1 LSVGPYANGPVADS
15 DLKRLQ
21 TLQYQNSNLGRIS
34 GPLLSADLLRQ
45 GVDLAF
51 ETDLLY
57 LKVSP
62 AISRDPNEDGDGNP
76 QPGPHA
82 IGIHNDGPAYDLD
95 VLGTSS
101 FTNLIALT
109 SANLANFTI
118 SSATIANAV
127 GNITISPEQSTNP
140 TVATPQLQVGNLNF
154 FDRTVLNTTV
164 DANLVLNP
172 AGTGQVVFNT
182 TKVNVN
188 GNLHATGDIT
198 WDGNIT
204 FGNNNL
210 DSVDF
215 NSDFTSDIIPDA
227 PDQYDLGSFNKQWQT
242 LRTGTLVTDLIT
254 TDGLTINGID
264 LLTTQ
269 GKIIYVSQNGSDTN
283 TGVHQHSTFRTIK
296 HALSVAQAGDEVSL
310 FPGIYVEEFP
320 LTVPVGVNVNGIS
333 LRSTTVMPTAATNRN
348 DAFLLNGETTVSNL
362 TVRNFYYDST
372 NDTGYGFRLAPNCR
386 VTTRSP
392 YVQNVSVLN
401 RGTLTDNRAI
411 LDGGNAVTI
420 LFDAILEGGTA
431 FSTYIDE
438 LNGGPAGLSAGL
450 GFASGDAGRGALV
463 DGSVVHPNSKE
474 ATILFHSVTF
484 IVPNADGITA
494 KNGARVEWLNSFT
507 YFANKGIYLTEGTAG
522 FASLGLRYGA
532 EMRSINSANVYGNY
546 GAVADGPSTL
556 GYLIGHNFGYV
567 GTGADSQNDPRLVI
581 QANEIVATNGAELY
595 YDSMDHKGDYRVGD
609 IFYVSQETGRVSF
622 NAQRIDFSSQGS
634 IVLEGVGGITIIDA
648 TGIQNSNIR
657 IYNNNVDSLSGPVNF
672 SAISGN
678 TYLNTDVFVTG
689 AMNISNNVFVD
700 GNVFLGNDPLDL
712 ITVAPNLTET
722 IEPRLNNTY
731 SLGSDNGVTP
741 KRWDVAYLGSLNID
755 AITQIDNNTISTL
768 TNDYDLRFTA
778 PGTGKIVV
786 SSTDVQVNNE
796 LTVGGT
802 FTVNGTTSL
811 QDTVIRS
818 ETLTPTT
825 TQSAQNVSGTS
836 TPTGFFF
843 YGWADDPGQINP
855 TFSVIQVGWSC
866 VQIPGS
872 VVTAVGDGVAD
883 YNITISGGSFASG
896 ATYSFV
902 GDILTYGPV
911 TITQTGNV
919 VQTGDTIIDGDLQT
933 NNLTVTNT
941 AYLEV
946 PDIKFIGNAVQATT
960 TDADIV
966 FNGTGTA
973 GVVLD
978 QRLKIKDNDISN
990 VWASATTDFQ
1000 KSVQLT
1006 PNGTGNLV
1014 INSNRSVTIPYGN
1027 NTNRAMYSLGEI
1039 RQNSTSNWYQGYLP
1053 TGNVS
1058 FNNLFD
1064 SDLNT
1069 YIIPEP
1075 TPGANDNTL
1084 RFGVNGVER
1093 ATITS
1098 TRLTTPKLV
1107 VDSIDMS
1114 GNTIHN
1120 NTSNLDLFIT
1130 PNGTGS
1136 VNVNNILINGNE
1148 VTNQVAGAIT
1158 LASTGNGYIKFGG
1171 TGAVRLPI
1179 GNDSE
1184 RRATP
1189 ERGEIRYNETR
1200 TYMEV
1205 FNGTIWIPAV
1215 GTLGA
1220 ASLNDVM
1227 EIFDFWSLTLG

>member
-1 LSVGPYANGPVADS
+1 MGAE
-15 DLKRLQ
+15 
-21 TLQYQNSNLGRIS
+21 LGRIS
-34 GPLLSADLLRQ
+34 GPLLSANLLRQ

-76 QPGPHA
+76 QAGPHA

-95 VLGTSS
+95 ILGTTN
-101 FTNLIALT
+101 FNNLIALT

-118 SSATIANAV
+118 SVATIANAV
-127 GNITISPEQSTNP
+127 GNITISPNQLLDP
-140 TVATPQLQVGNLNF
+140 TVATNQLQVGNLNF

-164 DANLVLNP
+164 DANLVLDP
-172 AGTGQVVFNT
+172 AGAGQVVFNT
-182 TKVNVN
+182 TRVNVN

-227 PDQYDLGSFNKQWQT
+227 PNQYDLGSFNKQWQT
-242 LRTGTLVTDLIT
+242 LRTNTLVTDLVT

-269 GKIIYVSQNGSDTN
+269 GKIIYVAQNGSDTN
-283 TGVHQHSTFRTIK
+283 TGVHQHSPFRTIK
-296 HALSVAQAGDEVSL
+296 HALSVAQAGDEVNL
-310 FPGIYVEEFP
+310 FPGIYQEIFP
-320 LTVPVGVNVNGIS
+320 LTVPVGVHVNGVS

-362 TVRNFYYDST
+362 TVRNFYYDSV
-372 NDTGYGFRLAPNCR
+372 NDTGYGFRLAPNCK

-431 FSTYIDE
+431 FSTYVDE
-438 LNGGPAGLSAGL
+438 LNGGPASLSAGL
-450 GFASGDAGRGALV
+450 GFVSGDAGRGALV
-463 DGSVVHPNSKE
+463 DGAVVHPNSKE

-522 FASLGLRYGA
+522 FAGLGLRFGA

-556 GYLIGHNFGYV
+556 GYLIGHNFGYI

-581 QANEIVATNGAELY
+581 QANEVVATNSAELY

-609 IFYVSQETGRVSF
+609 IFYVSQETGRISF

-634 IVLEGVGGITIIDA
+634 IVLEGAGGITIVDA

-657 IYNNNVDSLSGPVNF
+657 IYDNNIDSLSGPVNF

-731 SLGSDNGVTP
+731 SLGSDNGVAP
-741 KRWDVAYLGSLNID
+741 KRWDVAYLSRLNID
-755 AITQIDNNTISTL
+755 AITQIDSNTISTL
-768 TNDYDLRFTA
+768 TNDYDLRFVA
-778 PGTGKIVV
+778 AGTGKVIV
-786 SSTDVQVNNE
+786 SSTDVQVDND
-796 LTVGGT
+796 LTVDGT
-802 FTVNGTTSL
+802 FTVNGTSTT
-811 QDTVIRS
+811 QDTDITGDVI
-818 ETLTPTT
+818 
-825 TQSAQNVSGTS
+825 
-836 TPTGFFF
+836 
-843 YGWADDPGQINP
+843 
-855 TFSVIQVGWSC
+855 
-866 VQIPGS
+866 
-872 VVTAVGDGVAD
+872 
-883 YNITISGGSFASG
+883 
-896 ATYSFV
+896 
-902 GDILTYGPV
+902 
-911 TITQTGNV
+911 QTGNI

-941 AYLEV
+941 AYLLV

-960 TDADIV
+960 TDDDIV

-978 QRLKIKDNDISN
+978 QRLKVKDNDISN

-1027 NTNRAMYSLGEI
+1027 NTNRAMYSVGEI

-1069 YIIPEP
+1069 YIIPEL

-1084 RFGVNGVER
+1084 RFGINGVER

-1098 TRLTTPKLV
+1098 TKLTTPKLV

-1120 NTSNLDLFIT
+1120 NTSDLDLFIT

-1136 VNVNNILINGNE
+1136 VNVNNILINGNS

-1158 LASTGNGYIKFGG
+1158 LVSTGTGYIKFGG

-1179 GNDSE
+1179 GDDSG
-1184 RRATP
+1184 RRAAP
-1189 ERGEIRYNETR
+1189 ERGEIRYNEAR

>member
-1 LSVGPYANGPVADS
+1 MGAE
-15 DLKRLQ
+15 
-21 TLQYQNSNLGRIS
+21 LGRIS
-34 GPLLSADLLRQ
+34 GPLLSANLLRQ

-57 LKVSP
+57 LDVVNG
-62 AISRDPNEDGDGNP
+62 R
-76 QPGPHA
+76 
-82 IGIHNDGPAYDLD
+82 IGINRDGPAYSLD
-95 VLGTSS
+95 ILGTTN
-101 FTNLIALT
+101 FNNLIALT

-127 GNITISPEQSTNP
+127 GNITISPNQLLDP

-164 DANLVLNP
+164 DANLVLDTLSTSNAVP
-172 AGTGQVVFNT
+172 ILLENGLDTLQLESLGELLAEIGSGQVVFNT
-182 TKVNVN
+182 TNVNVN

-204 FGNNNL
+204 FGNNDL

-227 PDQYDLGSFNKQWQT
+227 PNQYDLGAFNKQWQT
-242 LRTGTLVTDLIT
+242 LRTNTVVTDLIT
-254 TDGLTINGID
+254 TNGLTIDGID
-264 LLTTQ
+264 LLTTP
-269 GKIIYVSQNGSDTN
+269 GKVIYVSQNGSNSN
-283 TGVHQHSTFRTIK
+283 TGIHQHSTFRTIK
-296 HALSVAQAGDEVSL
+296 HALSVAAPGDEVSV
-310 FPGIYVEEFP
+310 FPGVYQEQFP
-320 LTVPVGVNVNGIS
+320 LTVPQGVAVIGVS
-333 LRSTTVMPTAATNRN
+333 LRSVTVIPTAATNHN
-348 DAFLLNGETTVSNL
+348 DAFLLNGETTVSGL
-362 TVRNFYYDST
+362 TVRNFYYDSV

-401 RGTLTDNRAI
+401 RGTLTDSRAI

-420 LFDAILEGGTA
+420 LFDAILEGGTV

-438 LNGGPAGLSAGL
+438 LNGGPAPLSGSL
-450 GFASGDAGRGALV
+450 GFDSGDAGRGALV

-507 YFANKGIYLTEGTAG
+507 YFANRGIYLTEGTLG
-522 FASLGLRYGA
+522 FASQGTRFGA

-546 GAVADGPSTL
+546 GAVADSPNTL
-556 GYLIGHNFGYV
+556 GYLIGHNFGYI
-567 GTGADSQNDPRLVI
+567 GTGADSQNDPQLVV
-581 QANEIVATNGAELY
+581 QANEVVATNNGKLY

-622 NAQRIDFSSQGS
+622 NAQRIDFLSQGS
-634 IVLEGVGGITIIDA
+634 IVLEGISGITIIDA

-657 IYNNNVDSLSGPVNF
+657 IHDNNVDSLSGPVNF

-689 AMNISNNVFVD
+689 AMTISNNVYVD
-700 GNVFLGNDPLDL
+700 GNVFLGNDSLDL
-712 ITVAPNLTET
+712 ITIAPGLTET

-731 SLGSDNGVTP
+731 SLGSDNGVNP
-741 KRWDVAYLGSLNID
+741 KRWDVAYLSALNID

-768 TNDYDLRFTA
+768 TNDYDLQFTA
-778 PGTGKIVV
+778 AGIGKIVV
-786 SSTDVQVNNE
+786 SSTDVQVDND
-796 LTVGGT
+796 LTVAGT
-802 FTVNGTTSL
+802 FTVNGLS
-811 QDTVIRS
+811 
-818 ETLTPTT
+818 T
-825 TQSAQNVSGTS
+825 TQNV
-836 TPTGFFF
+836 
-843 YGWADDPGQINP
+843 
-855 TFSVIQVGWSC
+855 
-866 VQIPGS
+866 
-872 VVTAVGDGVAD
+872 
-883 YNITISGGSFASG
+883 
-896 ATYSFV
+896 
-902 GDILTYGPV
+902 DILGNV
-911 TITQTGNV
+911 IQTGNI

-941 AYLEV
+941 AFLLV
-946 PDIKFIGNAVQATT
+946 PDIKFIDNSIQATT

-990 VWASATTDFQ
+990 VWDSATTDFQ

-1006 PNGTGNLV
+1006 PNGAGNLV
-1014 INSNRSVTIPYGN
+1014 INSNRSMTVPYGSDA
-1027 NTNRAMYSLGEI
+1027 NRTLSAVGEI
-1039 RQNSTSNWYQGYLP
+1039 RQNSTSNWYQGYTP

-1064 SDLNT
+1064 SNLNT

-1075 TPGANDNTL
+1075 TPGENDSTL
-1084 RFGVNGVER
+1084 RFGVDGVER

-1107 VDSIDMS
+1107 VDSIDLFD
-1114 GNTIHN
+1114 NTINN
-1120 NTSNLDLFIT
+1120 NTSGSDLIIQ
-1130 PNGTGS
+1130 PNGLGYINIRNLLVRNSTV
-1136 VNVNNILINGNE
+1136 VNQ
-1148 VTNQVAGAIT
+1148 TAGAIS
-1158 LASTGNGYIKFGG
+1158 LASTGNGYVKFGG

-1184 RRATP
+1184 RRLTP
-1189 ERGEIRYNETR
+1189 ELGETRYNTQR
-1200 TYMEV
+1200 NYMEIY
-1205 FNGTIWIPAV
+1205 NGTVWLPAV

-1220 ASLNDVM
+1220 ASLDEIT
-1227 EIFDFWSLTLG
+1227 EIFDFLSITLG